1 MELLTEKKVNTKV
14 ITEMYA
20 VLKSCFPG
28 VEFEITHKVQGIHD
42 VYRIAYTDGP
52 AKVKVRKMVM
62 HLERPY
68 QIDGN
73 VNGVKIVFER
83 MMSDEV
89 ERLIIEETKEVFD
102 IKSVRRNRTDEY
114 VPVLGST
121 LSEYVWTIFCMK
133 DF

>member
-20 VLKSCFPG
+20 VLKSCFPA
-28 VEFEITHKVQGIHD
+28 VKFEITRKTQGIHD

-52 AKVKVRKMVM
+52 AKVKLRKMVM
-62 HLERPY
+62 HFERPY
-68 QIDGN
+68 QIVGN
-73 VNGVKIVFER
+73 VNGVKVVFNR
-83 MMSDEV
+83 TMSDRV
-89 ERLIIEETKEVFD
+89 ERLIIEETKEIFN
-102 IKSVRRNRTDEY
+102 IESVSDEY

-121 LSEYVWTIFCMK
+121 LGEYVWTIFNMK